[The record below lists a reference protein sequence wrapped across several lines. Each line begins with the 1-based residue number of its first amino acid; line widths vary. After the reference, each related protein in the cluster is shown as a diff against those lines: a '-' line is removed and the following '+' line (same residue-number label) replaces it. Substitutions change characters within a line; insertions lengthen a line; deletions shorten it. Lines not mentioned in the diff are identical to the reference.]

1 MKLNSEKREAFDPQY
16 LVQFFHQFPN
26 IVPKYRLSNASKLS
40 RQTCHKKKR
49 QSMIPPQRNSNR
61 SSARYVDYRENLI
74 FFLSLSLA
82 TIPSSTRINPSF
94 FGGGNGRSESIRP
107 WRVTGSGG
115 RRVTR
120 LVMPA
125 GKGALSASLKAI
137 PRVVRNNT
145 ACELV
150 RAWRRN
156 GTEPVAASTSTT
168 PREIG
173 FFFRVVRLPEQLRSM
188 RFSCLSPIW
197 ILHPHDTQTRYAT
210 GQPCPSSRVHPR
222 GTRRTIDE
230 LWDGVHARGY
240 VSGLRFNEL

>member
-1 MKLNSEKREAFDPQY
+1 M
-16 LVQFFHQFPN
+16 
-26 IVPKYRLSNASKLS
+26 
-40 RQTCHKKKR
+40 
-49 QSMIPPQRNSNR
+49 
-61 SSARYVDYRENLI
+61 
-74 FFLSLSLA
+74 
-82 TIPSSTRINPSF
+82 
-94 FGGGNGRSESIRP
+94 
-107 WRVTGSGG
+107 
-115 RRVTR
+115 TR

-230 LWDGVHARGY
+230 LWDGVQCSWIR
-240 VSGLRFNEL
+240 VWVTF

>member
-210 GQPCPSSRVHPR
+210 GQPCPSSPSSRDEEDNRRVMGWCPCSWIR
-222 GTRRTIDE
+222 VWVT
-230 LWDGVHARGY
+230 
-240 VSGLRFNEL
+240 F

>member
-82 TIPSSTRINPSF
+82 TIPFSTRINPSF

-173 FFFRVVRLPEQLRSM
+173 FFFRVVRLPEPAATLDAFLVFVSN
-188 RFSCLSPIW
+188 LDTSPS
-197 ILHPHDTQTRYAT
+197 RYANEIRDRST
-210 GQPCPSSRVHPR
+210 LSIISRPSSRDEEDN
-222 GTRRTIDE
+222 RRVMGWCPCSWIRVWVT
-230 LWDGVHARGY
+230 
-240 VSGLRFNEL
+240 F

>member
-1 MKLNSEKREAFDPQY
+1 
-16 LVQFFHQFPN
+16 
-26 IVPKYRLSNASKLS
+26 
-40 RQTCHKKKR
+40 
-49 QSMIPPQRNSNR
+49 MIPPQRNSNR

-82 TIPSSTRINPSF
+82 TIPSSARINPSF

-173 FFFRVVRLPEQLRSM
+173 FFFRVVRLPEPAATLDAFLVFVSNLDTR
-188 RFSCLSPIW
+188 RV
-197 ILHPHDTQTRYAT
+197 HPHDTQTRYAT

-240 VSGLRFNEL
+240 VSELRFNEL